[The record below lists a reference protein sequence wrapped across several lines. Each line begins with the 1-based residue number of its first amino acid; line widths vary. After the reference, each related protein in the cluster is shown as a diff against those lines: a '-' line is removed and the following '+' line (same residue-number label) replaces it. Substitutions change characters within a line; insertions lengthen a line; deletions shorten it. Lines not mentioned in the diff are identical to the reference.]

1 MKKIPLFTIALLFSL
16 ASNAQFT
23 FQNIGLLGHFDD
35 TTVAAEPVYG
45 IRYQA
50 CWGWVHPTTL
60 HEYGVIGSTA
70 GTYIL
75 DVTDP
80 TNPIETDY
88 IPHRQTDAIWH
99 EYKTFGNYLYI
110 ISDDGGNN
118 SLQIADLST
127 LPDSAHVFYDSDS
140 IFNNAHTLFIE
151 GNKLYVASVTG
162 GPGGF
167 SSMNVYSLSNPELPT
182 LIRRLSDDFPSVNHV
197 HDMFVSNDTV
207 YASCGYQGLYIF
219 KFDEL
224 LNQFVN
230 LGSLTNFPTQRY
242 NHSSELSPDHQYLYM
257 CDEVPDGMPWSIV
270 DVSDISNPTVLSTM
284 NSNPGCTPHNP
295 YVEGN
300 LLYMAAYQDGLY
312 VYDITIPETPVEVGY
327 FDTHPQNAAGTYPQP
342 AYQGCWA
349 AYTKL
354 PSGNILASD
363 MQLGLFILDVSGLP
377 TNINNVS
384 SDAGFTV
391 YPNPAINEL
400 NISISG
406 NDSDQIISLID
417 ANGKIVTTKIAEK
430 NSVNKVALD
439 NIAAGVYTVSVKGQ
453 KSSGAKVVTI
463 GNK

>member
-1 MKKIPLFTIALLFSL
+1 MLTFAILFSL
-16 ASNAQFT
+16 ALKAQFT
-23 FQNIGLLGHFDD
+23 FQNITLLGQFDD
-35 TTVAAEPVYG
+35 TTVTAEPVYG
-45 IRYQA
+45 IRYQS

-60 HEYGVIGSTA
+60 HEYGIIGSTA
-70 GTYIL
+70 GTYII

-80 TNPIETDY
+80 TNLIQADY

-127 LPDSAHVFYDSDS
+127 LPDSANVIYDSNS
-140 IFNNAHTLFIE
+140 IFTHAHTLFIE
-151 GNKLYVASVTG
+151 GNKLYVASVSG
-162 GPGGF
+162 VGGF
-167 SSMNVYSLSNPELPT
+167 SSMTVFSLSNPALPSE
-182 LIRRLSDDFPSVNHV
+182 IRRLDADFPAINHV

-219 KFDEL
+219 KFDET
-224 LNQFVN
+224 LNQFIN
-230 LGSLTNFPTQRY
+230 LGSLINFPTQRY
-242 NHSSELSPDHQYLYM
+242 NHSSELSPDHRYLYM

-312 VYDITIPETPVEVGY
+312 VYDITVPQSPVQVGF
-327 FDTHPQNAAGTYPQP
+327 FDTHPQNPTGTYPQP

-354 PSGNILASD
+354 PSGVILASD
-363 MQLGLFILDVSGLP
+363 MQLGLFVLDVSGLP
-377 TNINNVS
+377 TNIQTVN
-384 SDAGFTV
+384 SDAGFAV
-391 YPNPAINEL
+391 YPNPAVSEL
-400 NISISG
+400 NISISN
-406 NDSDQIISLID
+406 NDDEQIISLID
-417 ANGKIVTTKIAEK
+417 VSGKVVASKMAEK
-430 NSVNKVALD
+430 NTVNKISLD
-439 NIAAGVYTVSVKGQ
+439 NISAGNYTVSVKG
-453 KSSGAKVVTI
+453 KRSSGSKSVTV
-463 GNK
+463 GTK

>member
-1 MKKIPLFTIALLFSL
+1 MKNKILLAIALITSL
-16 ASNAQFT
+16 SASAQFT
-23 FQNIGLLGHFDD
+23 FQNISLLGQFDD
-35 TTVAAEPVYG
+35 SSVVAESVYG

-60 HEYGVIGSTA
+60 HEYGIIGSTA
-70 GTYIL
+70 GTYII
-75 DVTDP
+75 DVTNP
-80 TNPIETDY
+80 TNLVQADY

-127 LPDSAHVFYDSDS
+127 LPDSASVIYDSNS
-140 IFNNAHTLFIE
+140 IFTHSHTLFIE
-151 GNKLYVASVTG
+151 GNKLYVASVSGTS
-162 GPGGF
+162 GF
-167 SSMNVYSLSNPELPT
+167 SSMTLYSLANPALPAE
-182 LIRRLSDDFPSVNHV
+182 IRRLDADWPAINHV
-197 HDMFVSNDTV
+197 HDMFVSNDTI

-219 KFDEL
+219 HYDEV

-242 NHSSELSPDHQYLYM
+242 NHSSELSPDHRYLYM

-284 NSNPGCTPHNP
+284 ETNPGCTPHNP

-312 VYDITIPETPVEVGY
+312 VYDITIPQSPVQVGF
-327 FDTHPQNAAGTYPQP
+327 FDTHPQNPTGTYPQP

-363 MQLGLFILDVSGLP
+363 MQLGLFVLDVSGLP
-377 TNINNVS
+377 LNVNNIK
-384 SDAGFTV
+384 SDAGFIV
-391 YPNPAINEL
+391 YPSPAISEL
-400 NISISG
+400 NITIT
-406 NDSDQIISLID
+406 NDDADQIISLID
-417 ANGKIVTTKIAEK
+417 ANGKVVINKIADR
-430 NSVNKVALD
+430 NSVNKISLD
-439 NIAAGVYTVSVKGQ
+439 NVTAGVYTVSVKGN
-453 KSSGAKVVTI
+453 KSSGVRSVTVS
-463 GNK
+463 K